1 MKNKYLTDK
10 IELEKKIPNNF
21 VKKIKLT
28 ELENKIPDVSILATE
43 TALTA
48 VENKI
53 SNVSILVK
61 KQITIQKRED
71 LKKNFPVIIR
81 TNILLI
87 QKLLNL
93 LLLLLNS

>member
-71 LKKNFPVIIR
+71 LKKNFPVIIT

>member
-10 IELEKKIPNNF
+10 IELEKKIPGNF

-28 ELENKIPDVSILATE
+28 ELENKITDVSILATK
-43 TALTA
+43 TALAA

-71 LKKNFPVIIR
+71 LKKNFPVIIT

>member
-10 IELEKKIPNNF
+10 IELEKKIPSNF

-28 ELENKIPDVSILATE
+28 ELENKITDVSILATK
-43 TALTA
+43 TALAA

-61 KQITIQKRED
+61 KQITTQKRED
-71 LKKNFPVIIR
+71 LKKNFPVIIT

-87 QKLLNL
+87 QKLLSL